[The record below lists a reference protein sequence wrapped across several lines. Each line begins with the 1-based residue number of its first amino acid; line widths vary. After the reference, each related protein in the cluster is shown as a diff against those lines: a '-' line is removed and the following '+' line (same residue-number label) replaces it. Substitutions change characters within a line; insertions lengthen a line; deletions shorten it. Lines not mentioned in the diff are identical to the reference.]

1 MKMATTNASR
11 ARLLLTL
18 FVLSCAFGFRP
29 QQAYAVQMEAE
40 QVQLAGPEK
49 ITFHSKVLGEERTIL
64 VRLPEHY
71 EEEAPRKYP
80 VLYVLDGEYF
90 FTQAVSA
97 VQFNSELGY
106 DRGQHPVPQMIVVG
120 IVNVDRDR
128 DYTPTRAPSQ
138 SGGRLSFPTSG
149 GAASFLKF
157 LETEV
162 FPLVETRYRAYP
174 DRILSGWSLGG
185 LFTVHT
191 YLYNPSLFS
200 RYLAISPSM
209 WWDDALFVKKTKER
223 LDKGDSLST
232 RPLVITLGSLEGG
245 DMDRAVRKSFAP
257 LLMSLDRSKLS
268 FTFTEIPNEGHGY
281 VPYKAY
287 YDGLVAAFADWRV
300 PAEVLGEGLAGVE
313 KFYGAL
319 SARNGCPVDVPLSV
333 YLLLST
339 TLPDIGPALE
349 AARRAVEEYPYSS
362 LAYAALGRLQ
372 AMAGDKA
379 AAVKSLNKAL
389 DIELARPVRQSE
401 NLKAIRGRLQG
412 LEGGAGG
419 DGGE

>member
-1 MKMATTNASR
+1 MIEAIERTR
-11 ARLLLTL
+11 ILFGL
-18 FVLSCAFGFRP
+18 FVFSCAFGFLA
-29 QQAYAVQMEAE
+29 QHAFAIQMQAE
-40 QVQLAGPEK
+40 QVRLTGPEK
-49 ITFHSKVLGEERTIL
+49 ITFHSEVLGEERTIL
-64 VRLPEHY
+64 VRVPEEY
-71 EEEAPRKYP
+71 AEAAPRKYP

-90 FTQAVSA
+90 FRQAVAA

-128 DYTPTRAPSQ
+128 DYTPTHAPSQ

-149 GAASFLKF
+149 GAKAFLKF

-200 RYLAISPSM
+200 RCLAISPSM
-209 WWDDALFVKKTKER
+209 WWDDALFVKNTKAR
-223 LDKGDSLST
+223 LDKGDSLSMK
-232 RPLVITLGSLEGG
+232 PLVITLGSLEGG
-245 DMDRAVRKSFAP
+245 DMNLSVRKGFVP
-257 LLMSLDRSKLS
+257 LLMSLDQSKLT
-268 FTFTEIPNEGHGY
+268 FTFTEITNEGHNY

-300 PAEVLGEGLAGVE
+300 PAEVLGEGLAAVE
-313 KFYGAL
+313 KFYRVLAD
-319 SARNGCPVDVPLSV
+319 RYGCPVDVPLSV
-333 YLLLST
+333 YLQLST
-339 TLPDIGPALE
+339 TLQDIESALE

-362 LAYAALGRLQ
+362 LAHAALGRLQ
-372 AMAGDKA
+372 AMAGDNT
-379 AAVKSLNKAL
+379 AAVKSLKKAL
-389 DIELARPVRQSE
+389 EIELARPVMQSE
-401 NLKAIRGRLQG
+401 NLKAIRGRLRG
-412 LEGGAGG
+412 LEGRAAV

>member
-1 MKMATTNASR
+1 MIPTRSR
-11 ARLLLTL
+11 TRRILFSL
-18 FVLSCAFGFRP
+18 FVLSCAFGFL
-29 QQAYAVQMEAE
+29 AE
-40 QVQLAGPEK
+40 CAFTNKTEEQQVQLAGPEK
-49 ITFHSKVLGEERTIL
+49 ITFHSAVLGEDRTIL
-64 VRLPEHY
+64 VRVPEY
-71 EEEAPRKYP
+71 YSEATPRKYP

-90 FTQAVSA
+90 FEQAVSA

-106 DRGQHPVPQMIVVG
+106 DRGQHPIPEMIVVG

-128 DYTPTRAPSQ
+128 DYTPTHAPSQ
-138 SGGRLSFPTSG
+138 SGGQLSFPTSG
-149 GAASFLKF
+149 GAATFLKF

-209 WWDDALFVKKTKER
+209 WWDDALFVNNTR
-223 LDKGDSLST
+223 GLLDKGDSLSVK
-232 RPLVITLGSLEGG
+232 PLVVTLGSLEGG
-245 DMDRAVRKSFAP
+245 AMDQSVRKGFAP
-257 LLMSLDRSKLS
+257 LLMSRPQLKLT
-268 FTFTEIPNEGHGY
+268 FTFIEIPNEAHSY

-300 PAEVLGEGLAGVE
+300 PSEVLTEGLATVE
-313 KFYGAL
+313 KYYNDLAD
-319 SARNGCPVDVPLSV
+319 RYGCPVDVPLSV
-333 YLLLST
+333 YLQLST
-339 TLPDIGPALE
+339 TLQDIEPALE

-362 LAYAALGRLQ
+362 LAHAALGRLQ
-372 AMAGDKA
+372 AMAGDNA

-389 DIELARPVRQSE
+389 EIELARPVVQSE
-401 NLKAIRGRLQG
+401 NIKAVMGRLRG
-412 LEGGAGG
+412 LESRNAK